1 MIELDVEALGEA
13 EAKEAARGVERG
25 LDQPVELQIGLD
37 LALVEIELGLAPLL
51 GEMAPVPWRDF
62 EIAALV
68 GDDALQRLL
77 LLERARD
84 ARRPH
89 RFEQI
94 ERGPRGLGHRVGE
107 AVMGEAFIAH
117 EPRALG
123 PELHHLGGDGAIVGL
138 AAFLAPRC
146 PGAKGFL
153 AQIAPGRELQERFD
167 ARARQGD
174 GVFARMAALDRDAR
188 GALRKEIRQ
197 AVEIAL
203 GEQHQPVFFVRQH
216 ILAELGAERRQP
228 LADRGEA
235 VLGFGRE
242 ACASAGEIEMITLE
256 HARLFGRKPERVL
269 ARLQGVDAPEQGIVQ
284 IDVAAMAREDRGDLA
299 FDRLDLVIARGA
311 GEIEEDARHFVARLP
326 AALQRLDGVGEGRR
340 LRIGDDGVD
349 LRPRPGDGG
358 VERGPEM
365 RGFDA
370 LERRRLERPG
380 PGFEKRVSIDVRDGH
395 EDVSDGAAQRLRDA
409 RAGLSQYLTI
419 PATMQNASSEPPAA
433 RRPRKLF
440 SPRRLRDRYD
450 LSRPFRFGLVKTKKL
465 RSPRARRRT
474 RRAIAGGHNKPGGI
488 R

>member
-1 MIELDVEALGEA
+1 
-13 EAKEAARGVERG
+13 
-25 LDQPVELQIGLD
+25 
-37 LALVEIELGLAPLL
+37 
-51 GEMAPVPWRDF
+51 
-62 EIAALV
+62 
-68 GDDALQRLL
+68 
-77 LLERARD
+77 
-84 ARRPH
+84 
-89 RFEQI
+89 
-94 ERGPRGLGHRVGE
+94 
-107 AVMGEAFIAH
+107 MGEAFIAH

-256 HARLFGRKPERVL
+256 HTRLFGRKPERVL

-450 LSRPFRFGLVKTKKL
+450 LSRPFRFELVKTKNCDPRGRAEEQGARL
-465 RSPRARRRT
+465 REVTTNREESDEECSVRGRARFPGLPLGLGSDGPIGRHQQGGRRLYVRGRRQRGARPPRRTASRSPSPSSPTPPATAFSIPSMWARKSRPT
-474 RRAIAGGHNKPGGI
+474 RSGSI
-488 R
+488 